1 MWAGVP
7 FIARTR
13 FRLPSRYGAILGT
26 ARNKNRTFVFQ
37 ENDNEAMP
45 VPGTWIRVPTL
56 AETRMMSHSTSPFLL
71 QSRDH
76 RRVTS
81 KTSREQRRA
90 LLRFEIAHWRSR
102 SPEPRQAAAM
112 VPIRGKCQGVLGSF
126 GR

>member
-45 VPGTWIRVPTL
+45 VPRHL
-56 AETRMMSHSTSPFLL
+56 DTSPDSGRNPDDEPFHFPFPFTK
-71 QSRDH
+71 QGSPKSHVKDKQRTAPGVAPVRDSTLE
-76 RRVTS
+76 VT
-81 KTSREQRRA
+81 Q
-90 LLRFEIAHWRSR
+90 
-102 SPEPRQAAAM
+102 P
-112 VPIRGKCQGVLGSF
+112 
-126 GR
+126 